1 MLTGKEIKA
10 RLGKDIFISDFNE
23 EQLNPNSYNL
33 KLHDE
38 LEVYDYCNAED
49 NYASCIDMK
58 EKNKT
63 KKIKISEDGYV
74 LEPGKLY
81 LARTKEFTE
90 THNLIP
96 CLSGRSSIGRLGINV
111 HVTAGFGDIGFK
123 GYWTLEIFVIE
134 PVKIYPDVD
143 ICQIYYF
150 EPTGEIEEYNGK
162 YQNNTGIDASKL
174 FLEMGN

>member
-33 KLHDE
+33 KLHNE
-38 LEVYDYCNAED
+38 LEVYSRRSYEAL
-49 NYASCIDMK
+49 DMK
-58 EKNKT
+58 KDNKT
-63 KKIKISEDGYV
+63 KKIKIEDDGYI
-74 LEPGKLY
+74 LQPGKLY

-111 HVTAGFGDIGFK
+111 HVTAGFGDIGFE
-123 GYWTLEIFVIE
+123 GYWTLEIFCKQPVI
-134 PVKIYPDVD
+134 IYPNIE
-143 ICQIYYF
+143 ICQIYYHS
-150 EPTGEIEEYNGK
+150 IEGDYDLYNSGK
-162 YQNNTGIDASKL
+162 YYRRGKVHFA
-174 FLEMGN
+174 

>member
-23 EQLNPNSYNL
+23 KQLNPNSYNL
-33 KLHDE
+33 KLHNE
-38 LEVYDYCNAED
+38 LEVYDNGSY
-49 NYASCIDMK
+49 IDMK
-58 EKNKT
+58 EQNRT
-63 KKIKISEDGYV
+63 FKIKIEDDGYV
-74 LEPGKLY
+74 LEPGVLY

-96 CLSGRSSIGRLGINV
+96 CLSGRSSIGRLGVNV

-123 GYWTLEIFVIE
+123 GYWTLEIFVVE

-150 EPTGEIEEYNGK
+150 EPTGEIEEYKGK

-174 FLEMGN
+174 FLEMGK